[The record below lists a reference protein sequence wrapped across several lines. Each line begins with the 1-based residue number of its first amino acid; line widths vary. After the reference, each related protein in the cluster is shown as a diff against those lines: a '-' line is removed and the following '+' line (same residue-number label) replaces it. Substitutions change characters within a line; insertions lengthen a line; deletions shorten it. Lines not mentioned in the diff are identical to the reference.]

1 MIKNQG
7 EYMPLID
14 SNINTFD
21 LSVNIHEDRFSH
33 MKGMMI
39 LYIGSQ
45 KNMRSHAIEFKAG
58 SKVPS
63 KNYKFKYVDAERSSI
78 VLSLYNRKS
87 FWSEDEQIGQLSIA
101 VADFDP
107 SSPETKEIKFENN
120 GPKMTIQA
128 SRNENF

>member
-87 FWSEDEQIGQLSIA
+87 FWSEDEQIGQLNIPLC
-101 VADFDP
+101 DFNVYNTD
-107 SSPETKEIKFENN
+107 TREIQFQNN

-128 SRNENF
+128 SRKEMF